1 MRFMDDVTPQNL
13 EQAKSFSSFQ
23 IGDNTAH
30 IVKVE
35 EAMSSSGNNM
45 LVIHF
50 ENEFNGIIRYYI
62 VDNEYKF
69 QKLKG
74 LYQAFGIPF
83 TETNPDRWIGRQGVV
98 VCKEGK
104 PYNGETRPEV
114 HYVKPILSNTS
125 SPAQPAMYSTP
136 EQAPANQGW
145 NNPPPSDDGFVDEIP
160 F

>member
-1 MRFMDDVTPQNL
+1 MSFMDNVTPQKL
-13 EQAKSFSSFQ
+13 ETAKSFSSFQ
-23 IGDNTAH
+23 IGDNIAR
-30 IVKVE
+30 ISKVE
-35 EAMSSSGNNM
+35 ETYSKNTNAM
-45 LVIHF
+45 LVIYF
-50 ENEFNGIIRYYI
+50 ENEFAATIRYYI

-74 LYQAFGIPF
+74 LYIAFGIPF
-83 TETNPDRWIGRQGVV
+83 TENNTDRWIGKEGVV

-114 HYVKPILSNTS
+114 HYVKPILSKTS

-145 NNPPPSDDGFVDEIP
+145 NNPPPSDDGFIDDIP